1 LGGFNLTT
9 TQLPT
14 PETAIRYL
22 SLEKGTA
29 LFLQGDK
36 TFAIFAIR
44 RGRIRLVRHLADGN
58 IVPLH
63 VAHTGQTFS
72 EAALYSDFYHCDA
85 IADLDSEIEVHP
97 KEALS
102 KALDDSSEA
111 AHAFTAHLAKQVIA
125 LRSRLEIRNIRSAEE
140 RVMQFLRLEVT
151 EIDQSITFSRP
162 LKDIA
167 NDIGLTHEV
176 FYRTL
181 SKLESSGALIRT
193 SRTIKL
199 QK

>member
-1 LGGFNLTT
+1 MPTA
-9 TQLPT
+9 QLPT

-36 TFAIFAIR
+36 TFAIFAVR
-44 RGRIRLVRHLADGN
+44 RGRIRLVRHLTDGN
-58 IVPLH
+58 MVPLH

-97 KEALS
+97 KEALAQ
-102 KALDDSSEA
+102 ALNESSEA
-111 AHAFTAHLAKQVIA
+111 AQAFAAHLAKQVIA
-125 LRSRLEIRNIRSAEE
+125 LRSRLEIRNIRSADE

-151 EIDQSITFSRP
+151 EKDHSITFTRP

-181 SKLESSGALIRT
+181 AKLASSEALIRMG
-193 SRTIKL
+193 RTIKL